1 MGDLMWRLGVLGRP
15 KSPISERQNGAQA
28 VVSWS
33 VGSSLSPGLPG
44 RHRTGPAMQAV
55 GIQCLQAPLTAWLCA
70 RCVIIYTSE
79 NV

>member
-1 MGDLMWRLGVLGRP
+1 MWRLGVLGRP
-15 KSPISERQNGAQA
+15 KSPISEGQDGAQA
-28 VVSWS
+28 VVSGQWDQ
-33 VGSSLSPGLPG
+33 VLAQGFQG
-44 RHRTGPAMQAV
+44 RHRTGPAKQAV